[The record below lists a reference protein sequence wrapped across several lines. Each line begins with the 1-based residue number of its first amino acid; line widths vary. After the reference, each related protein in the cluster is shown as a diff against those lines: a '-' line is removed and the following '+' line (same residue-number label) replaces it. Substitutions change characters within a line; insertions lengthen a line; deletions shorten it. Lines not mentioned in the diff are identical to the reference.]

1 MTTLYRSNNSPR
13 VADPLDANP
22 LRGLSAIL
30 REMSAQV
37 DDPTANWQTIS
48 EELPV
53 GWKAMIPKPLVEE
66 LSWWIN
72 STNDKTTL
80 DDMSGVEGWRYVT
93 IGLESPLDGPSAT
106 SVLGADL
113 VKDSTTN
120 GRRVRGRGQVKVMTS
135 ATLLRVATNGTGRKV
150 RRELSPKVTVDGRWT
165 TRTRMRIPGGNS
177 VQSQRL
183 TIHSWHALYVGSGA
197 TTSATA
203 PWLDEPKFR
212 SFSGRNHE
220 CASLLCIPSGSG
232 NDLLSDTS
240 GSLSSATVHNI
251 GKPMTKVGKV
261 DRRRS
266 GANSAQVGIK
276 RRSKNHKRLMSESPE
291 IVKSRDY
298 LSVAEARNMISGNGM
313 RVQPALI
320 G

>member
-37 DDPTANWQTIS
+37 DDPTANWQTVS
-48 EELPV
+48 EELPA
-53 GWKAMIPKPLVEE
+53 GWKAMTPKPLVEE

-80 DDMSGVEGWRYVT
+80 DDMSSVEGWRYVT

-113 VKDSTTN
+113 VKDSTTTN
-120 GRRVRGRGQVKVMTS
+120 GRRVRGRGQVKAMAS

-183 TIHSWHALYVGSGA
+183 TIHSWHALYVGKGA

-203 PWLDEPKFR
+203 PWLDASKFR

-220 CASLLCIPSGSG
+220 CVSVLCIPSGSA
-232 NDLLSDTS
+232 NDLPSDTS

-276 RRSKNHKRLMSESPE
+276 RRSKNNKRLASESPE
-291 IVKSRDY
+291 TVKALQPASESPETVKSRD
-298 LSVAEARNMISGNGM
+298 
-313 RVQPALI
+313 VQPALI